1 MDSDIFVKNDEITY
15 INKLQIMDTIPKGS
29 VKVEQTRLINK
40 GFTEWRWRIYHFDNK
55 DFVEISKKEKDTD
68 RIYLSKDRK
77 WIKYS
82 LPDIY
87 LTKIKDTYYYYANN
101 DLDE

>member
-15 INKLQIMDTIPKGS
+15 VDKFQIMNTIPKGAQ
-29 VKVEQTRLINK
+29 KCEQSKLIDK

-55 DFVEISKKEKDTD
+55 DFVEISKKERNVD

-82 LPDIY
+82 LPNVY
-87 LTKIKDTYYYYANN
+87 LTKVQDSYYYYANN
-101 DLDE
+101 DSN